1 MTSNSFLTSC
11 LCPVYHPFT
20 PHQPS
25 MPLIAPDSF
34 LSCRRSFSSKALQ
47 FLTSQSLWFLNLITR
62 QRQNENLILL
72 LFGLETHLIHTA
84 QTFSFWSWKSIK
96 TNSSFFLVR
105 GFGIRKFPEDMDAV
119 LELKQ
124 KQLNIVEKK
133 QTKVK
138 KRKHEEWL
146 KVRML
151 LSGKHCTL
159 YELNVEFQP
168 NITGPWRL

>member
-1 MTSNSFLTSC
+1 MT
-11 LCPVYHPFT
+11 
-20 PHQPS
+20 
-25 MPLIAPDSF
+25 
-34 LSCRRSFSSKALQ
+34 
-47 FLTSQSLWFLNLITR
+47 
-62 QRQNENLILL
+62 NLILL

-96 TNSSFFLVR
+96 TNFSFFLVR

-138 KRKHEEWL
+138 KIDQ
-146 KVRML
+146 
-151 LSGKHCTL
+151 
-159 YELNVEFQP
+159 F
-168 NITGPWRL
+168 

>member
-62 QRQNENLILL
+62 QRQNDKFNSPPLWL
-72 LFGLETHLIHTA
+72 GNTPNPHGTN
-84 QTFSFWSWKSIK
+84 FSFWSWKSIK